1 MNISA
6 IKDRVL
12 GMNPLQCAVHLWC
25 IAFFLI
31 TFDKVLVLEIKGMT
45 IKSSYFFFMAS
56 GLFLMRHTGIYG
68 ILRYIGSVFKFL
80 PWLLLVTYIVFLSFH
95 SIIFSVYRFKSI
107 AYTLWLFFDA
117 IAIVFP
123 LLVFRLEEL
132 KIGTDRS
139 GQYPYFLGTFVFY
152 IALAITFLSFVTI
165 IDYSAFFFGKPYGL
179 LGFSQTDLFYYN
191 WPRPHAYS
199 FEPSYISMFFALGL
213 VVLIVEFVKER
224 PLFSSRGKRLLIPI
238 LMGGIAM
245 IMFFSRSGLAF
256 FGLMVIGAYFVF
268 LRMKIISIRQASMHA
283 LAVLILIIGFFVVL
297 PDSEYQKLKGKMVT
311 GLVGGVDGSAR
322 ARLYGVIAATELA
335 KSKNGMGVGI
345 GNSYFYE
352 RIREK
357 KDHLDAKDFGK
368 QHIQNL
374 WFEILAEQGFVS
386 LFLFLSFV
394 LTLWWK
400 LYKSKVEPLILAQR
414 NVAIVAVVLFFAFE
428 AHFFPNISRSDMWVW
443 IAYWG
448 YLLKPNQMS

>member
-1 MNISA
+1 
-6 IKDRVL
+6 
-12 GMNPLQCAVHLWC
+12 
-25 IAFFLI
+25 
-31 TFDKVLVLEIKGMT
+31 
-45 IKSSYFFFMAS
+45 
-56 GLFLMRHTGIYG
+56 
-68 ILRYIGSVFKFL
+68 
-80 PWLLLVTYIVFLSFH
+80 
-95 SIIFSVYRFKSI
+95 
-107 AYTLWLFFDA
+107 
-117 IAIVFP
+117 
-123 LLVFRLEEL
+123 
-132 KIGTDRS
+132 
-139 GQYPYFLGTFVFY
+139 
-152 IALAITFLSFVTI
+152 
-165 IDYSAFFFGKPYGL
+165 
-179 LGFSQTDLFYYN
+179 
-191 WPRPHAYS
+191 
-199 FEPSYISMFFALGL
+199 
-213 VVLIVEFVKER
+213 
-224 PLFSSRGKRLLIPI
+224 
-238 LMGGIAM
+238 
-245 IMFFSRSGLAF
+245 
-256 FGLMVIGAYFVF
+256 
-268 LRMKIISIRQASMHA
+268 
-283 LAVLILIIGFFVVL
+283 
-297 PDSEYQKLKGKMVT
+297 MVT